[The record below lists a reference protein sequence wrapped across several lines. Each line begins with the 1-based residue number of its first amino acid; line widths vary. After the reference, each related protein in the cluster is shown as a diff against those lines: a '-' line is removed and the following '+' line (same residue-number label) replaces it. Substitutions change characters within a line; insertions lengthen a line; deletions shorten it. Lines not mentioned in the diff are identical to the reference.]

1 MLLKRKKGQIVEIK
15 RIEVEIKDI
24 QGCFPAQII
33 ARGSS
38 YYIRIDPSFIRF
50 YELQPGDEILVTITE
65 AKREKR
71 EVTNQNDN

>member
-1 MLLKRKKGQIVEIK
+1 LLKRKKDQIVEIK

-38 YYIRIDPSFIRF
+38 FYVRLDPSFIRF
-50 YELQPGDEILVTITE
+50 YELQPGDEILVSITK
-65 AKREKR
+65 AKRETK
-71 EVTNQNDN
+71 EKTKKDIE

>member
-1 MLLKRKKGQIVEIK
+1 MLKRKKDQIVEIK

-24 QGCFPAQII
+24 HGCFPAQII

-38 YYIRIDPSFIRF
+38 FYVRLDPSFIRF

-71 EVTNQNDN
+71 EETK

>member
-1 MLLKRKKGQIVEIK
+1 MTRKKDQIVEIK

-24 QGCFPAQII
+24 QGCFPVQII

-38 YYIRIDPSFIRF
+38 YYMRLDPSFIRF
-50 YELQPGDEILVTITE
+50 YELQPGDEILVTITK

-71 EVTNQNDN
+71 EETR

>member
-1 MLLKRKKGQIVEIK
+1 MLLKRKKDQIVEIK

-38 YYIRIDPSFIRF
+38 FYVRLDPSFIRF
-50 YELQPGDEILVTITE
+50 YELQPGDEILVSITK
-65 AKREKR
+65 AKRETK
-71 EVTNQNDN
+71 EKTKKDIE

>member
-1 MLLKRKKGQIVEIK
+1 MWLKRKKDQIVEIK

-38 YYIRIDPSFIRF
+38 FYVRLDPSFIRF
-50 YELQPGDEILVTITE
+50 YELLPGDEILVTITE